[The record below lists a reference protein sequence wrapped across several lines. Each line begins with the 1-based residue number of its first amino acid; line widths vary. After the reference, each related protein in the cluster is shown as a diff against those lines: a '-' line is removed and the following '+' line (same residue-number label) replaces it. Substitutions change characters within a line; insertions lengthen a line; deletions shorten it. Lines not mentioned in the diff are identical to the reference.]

1 MSPHAPTPHARPALP
16 DPDPD
21 RTPGQERPMTTSHR
35 SPSPPSRD
43 HGPTPSPDAP
53 TSPRP
58 AAGADAVPEAADGE
72 LLGEQDYTRR
82 ALPVVLPPWLGSRQ
96 SALATLRW
104 ALRYAAR
111 HLTFHAVRAPGYGL
125 GLAWWMLRGTAR
137 AFATGFGWVSA
148 RDEYRPL
155 ITAAQ
160 QAKRWELVRELIS
173 ERRAL
178 ARVRITTTAWLTLSA
193 TAAGTAGFLA
203 LGTGFGWWVAVVAA
217 LGAMWVGRPRT
228 APVLPVGP
236 VLPVQL
242 ELSADMLTAAL
253 RAAGLVKADATPQL
267 VTPPLRDGHGW
278 AVTLD
283 LPRGGGKTAA
293 DAIAKRDTVAAE
305 LGVDEIQV
313 IMSRIRAVAG
323 GHAGRLMIWVADD
336 DPYIGAPNPSPLT
349 DLEQFSVWEPIPF
362 GRDARGK
369 RIMLT
374 LIWQSM
380 FFGGLPRRGKTFAQR
395 LPSAAGVLDPYVR
408 HYVADGKGGA
418 DWRPMRAVAHR
429 LVIGAED
436 VAITRFLAMLDEL
449 ITEMGRRF
457 TILGGLPTSVC
468 AEGKLTPEISHRYD
482 LPVIFITIDELQEY
496 LTAMNSALR
505 EEAVDKLA
513 RLARRSPAAG
523 FILNAASQRP
533 DTDSVPAKLREII
546 TYRYCTQVV
555 DRTSSD
561 MVLGKGKAAQG
572 ADASILSEDH
582 KGVGVLVTG
591 PGSFEIIRCD
601 YMDLPAF
608 ATLCTHGRAL
618 RIASGTL
625 TGDAA
630 TDTVAAAEAAG
641 VQIPTVLADVL
652 YAMHGVD
659 RMHTTTLLNRLTNM
673 DEDAYAEFTPER
685 LAEELEH
692 AGVRR
697 SGRQVKVDGVN
708 LAGYRRTDLEAAVP
722 AGATLP
728 HPTNPQPATES
739 DD

>member
-1 MSPHAPTPHARPALP
+1 MTTRPTPQR
-16 DPDPD
+16 
-21 RTPGQERPMTTSHR
+21 RQT
-35 SPSPPSRD
+35 
-43 HGPTPSPDAP
+43 
-53 TSPRP
+53 
-58 AAGADAVPEAADGE
+58 ADAGVGLEPAPPVLDGE
-72 LLGEQDYTRR
+72 LLDEPDCTRR
-82 ALPVVLPPWLGSRQ
+82 PLPVVLPPWLASRRT
-96 SALATLRW
+96 AVATLRW
-104 ALRYAAR
+104 AVRYAVR
-111 HLTFHAVRAPGYGL
+111 HLGFHLVRAPCYVL
-125 GLAWWMLRGTAR
+125 GLVWWMLRGAGR
-137 AFATGFGWVSA
+137 ALAAGFGWVSA
-148 RDEYRPL
+148 RAEYRPM
-155 ITAAQ
+155 ITAARE
-160 QAKRWELVRELIS
+160 ANKWDIVLELIA

-178 ARVRITTTAWLTLSA
+178 ARVRLTITAWLAFSAAATTTA
-193 TAAGTAGFLA
+193 GVLA
-203 LGTGFGWWVAVVAA
+203 LGKTFTWWLALLATMGAA
-217 LGAMWVGRPRT
+217 WLGRPRS
-228 APVLPVGP
+228 APVLPPGP

-242 ELSADMLTAAL
+242 ELSVDMLTAAL
-253 RAAGLVKADATPQL
+253 RAAGLVKADATPQM
-267 VTPPLRDGHGW
+267 VTPPLRDGNGW

-313 IMSRIRAVAG
+313 IMSRVRAVAG

-336 DPYIGAPNPSPLT
+336 DPYIGPPHPSPLT
-349 DLEQFSVWEPIPF
+349 GLDEFSVWEPIPF
-362 GRDARGK
+362 GRDVRGR
-369 RIMLT
+369 RITLV

-418 DWRPMRAVAHR
+418 DWRAMRGVAHR

-436 VAITRFLAMLDEL
+436 EAITRFLAMLEEL

-457 TILGGLPTSVC
+457 ALLGGLPTSVC
-468 AEGKLTPEISHRYD
+468 PEGKLTPDISRRYD
-482 LPVIFITIDELQEY
+482 LPVTFITIDELQEY
-496 LTAMNSALR
+496 LTAMNTALR

-513 RLARRSPAAG
+513 RLARRGPAAG
-523 FILNAASQRP
+523 FVLNAASQRP

-608 ATLCTHGRAL
+608 AQVCAHGRAL
-618 RIASGTL
+618 RIAAGTL

-630 TDTVAAAEAAG
+630 TNAVAAAEAAG
-641 VQIPTVLADVL
+641 VQIPAVLADVL

-659 RMHTTTLLNRLTNM
+659 RMHTTTLLARLTNM

-685 LAEELEH
+685 LAEQLEQ

-697 SGRQVKVDGVN
+697 TGRQVKVDGVN
-708 LAGYRRTDLEAAVP
+708 LAGYRRADLEAAIP
-722 AGATLP
+722 PGATLP
-728 HPTNPQPATES
+728 SPSPIPSQQQTT
-739 DD
+739 DGDR

>member
-1 MSPHAPTPHARPALP
+1 VQPASEVL
-16 DPDPD
+16 
-21 RTPGQERPMTTSHR
+21 
-35 SPSPPSRD
+35 
-43 HGPTPSPDAP
+43 
-53 TSPRP
+53 
-58 AAGADAVPEAADGE
+58 DGE
-72 LLGEQDYTRR
+72 LLDGPDYARR
-82 ALPVVLPPWLGSRQ
+82 PLPAVLPPWLRSRRT
-96 SALATLRW
+96 ALATLRW
-104 ALRYAAR
+104 AIHYAAR
-111 HLTFHAVRAPGYGL
+111 HLGFHLIRAPGYAL
-125 GLAWWMLRGTAR
+125 GLVWWMVRGTGR
-137 AFATGFGWVSA
+137 ALAAGFGWVSA
-148 RDEYRPL
+148 RSEYRPV

-160 QAKRWELVRELIS
+160 EANRWDLVLELIA

-178 ARVRITTTAWLTLSA
+178 ARVRISTTAWLALSA
-193 TAAGTAGFLA
+193 AATTTAAVLT
-203 LGTGFGWWVAVVAA
+203 LGKPFGWCTALAAA
-217 LGAMWVGRPRT
+217 LAAAWLGRPRT
-228 APVLPVGP
+228 TPMLPPGP

-242 ELSADMLTAAL
+242 ELSADILTAAL
-253 RAAGLVKADATPQL
+253 RAAGLVKVDAVPQL
-267 VTPPLRDGHGW
+267 VTPPLRDGNGW

-313 IMSRIRAVAG
+313 IMSRVRAVAG

-336 DPYIGAPNPSPLT
+336 DPYIGPPHPSPLT
-349 DLEQFSVWEPIPF
+349 GLEEFSVWKPIPF
-362 GRDARGK
+362 GRDARGR
-369 RIMLT
+369 RITLV

-418 DWRPMRAVAHR
+418 DWRPMRGVTHR

-436 VAITRFLAMLDEL
+436 EAISAFLAMLDEL

-457 TILGGLPTSVC
+457 ALLGGLPTLVC
-468 AEGKLTPEISHRYD
+468 PEGKLTPDISRRYD
-482 LPVIFITIDELQEY
+482 LPVVFITIDELQEY
-496 LTAMNSALR
+496 LSAMTSAVR

-513 RLARRSPAAG
+513 RLARRGPAAG
-523 FILNAASQRP
+523 FVLNAASQRP

-591 PGSFEIIRCD
+591 PGSFDIVRCD

-608 ATLCTHGRAL
+608 AKICAHGRAL
-618 RIASGTL
+618 RIAAGTL

-630 TDTVAAAEAAG
+630 TDAVAAAEAAG
-641 VQIPTVLADVL
+641 VQIPAVLADVL

-659 RMHTTTLLNRLTNM
+659 RMHTTTLLARLVNM
-673 DEDAYAEFTPER
+673 DEDAYAEFSPER
-685 LAEELEH
+685 LAEQLER

-697 SGRQVKVDGVN
+697 TGRQVKVDGTN
-708 LAGYRRTDLEAAVP
+708 LAGYRRADLEAALP
-722 AGATLP
+722 PGATLP
-728 HPTNPQPATES
+728 PRQQPAT
-739 DD
+739 DGDQ